1 MLRFLQLEWY
11 KIRTNRAF
19 WVILLL
25 NLLAFVGFLQVIAN
39 SYRSVTHTKEENGKL
54 EVLRPFFE
62 KPFNYP
68 EIWQTSAFFLSFLV
82 PLSAILVILNINNE
96 WSSKMLRQHIIEGLS
111 RKEFLLSKFIWLLVL
126 TLVFTFFY
134 VLANL
139 FVGSGEWEIS
149 NTIFYFALL
158 VFAQLSIAF
167 ALGLWIKRS
176 VLAVTIFI
184 AYMLIA
190 EPLLIWFLKKY
201 SLDFLVPFLP
211 FEVSDRLILPPE
223 VFKFFSPKITSK
235 EVKPFK
241 HKCFTQYLKAPCFG
255 YLRFGNLR
263 KKICKSDIFLPIA
276 LVIFKNVVSKSFQR
290 AIIGSSLIYLRKFS
304 DKLLQVGV

>member
-19 WVILLL
+19 WVILIL

-39 SYRSVTHTKEENGKL
+39 SYRSATHEKVEDGKL
-54 EVLRPFFE
+54 EVLETFLD
-62 KPFNYP
+62 KPFQYP
-68 EIWQTSAFFLSFLV
+68 QIWQTSAFFLSFLV

-126 TLVFTFFY
+126 TVVFTFFY
-134 VLANL
+134 VTAN
-139 FVGSGEWEIS
+139 VWVASGEWEIS

-158 VFAQLSIAF
+158 IFAQLSIAF

-190 EPLLIWFLKKY
+190 EPLLILFLKKY
-201 SLDFLVPFLP
+201 GWDFLVPFLP

-223 VFKFFSPKITSK
+223 ILKIFSPEEYEKRSEAIQEQIFYTILESTLLW
-235 EVKPFK
+235 V
-241 HKCFTQYLKAPCFG
+241 FTFWKFE
-255 YLRFGNLR
+255 
-263 KKICKSDIFLPIA
+263 KKDL
-276 LVIFKNVVSKSFQR
+276 
-290 AIIGSSLIYLRKFS
+290 
-304 DKLLQVGV
+304 

>member
-39 SYRSVTHTKEENGKL
+39 SYRSVTHTKVENGKL

-111 RKEFLLSKFIWLLVL
+111 RKEFLLSKFIWILVL

-139 FVGSGEWEIS
+139 LVGSGEWEIS

-201 SLDFLVPFLP
+201 SWDFLVPFLP

-223 VFKFFSPKITSK
+223 VFKFFSPEDYKKRSEAIQEQMLYTILESTLLW
-235 EVKPFK
+235 V
-241 HKCFTQYLKAPCFG
+241 FTFWKFE
-255 YLRFGNLR
+255 
-263 KKICKSDIFLPIA
+263 KKDL
-276 LVIFKNVVSKSFQR
+276 
-290 AIIGSSLIYLRKFS
+290 
-304 DKLLQVGV
+304 